1 MARLGVRRLPLRDN
15 IPGTGRTVLL
25 ATPREFRANRR
36 AIHQP
41 IDIKSAKLPLM
52 PMRMPMRMPQIA
64 ERGWPTKI
72 PRKMVALALA
82 T

>member
-41 IDIKSAKLPLM
+41 IDIRSAKLPLM
-52 PMRMPMRMPQIA
+52 PMRMPQIP

-72 PRKMVALALA
+72 PMKMVALALA